1 LAKTESVDARGLS
14 CPQPVILARQA
25 MQAVGSGT
33 VTVVVDTVTSRDNVT
48 RMAQRDGWKVA
59 SEPTREG
66 DYSVVLSR

>member
-1 LAKTESVDARGLS
+1 
-14 CPQPVILARQA
+14 